1 MYRWWLD
8 LQEQLDKVAACTTD
22 FFCIKSFGAVG
33 RASVGRGSALSQDV
47 VFNGNIQ
54 IGKDCLIG
62 NGVLLRG
69 NVRLGDNVQLGYG
82 VEIKDSVIKDNS
94 TIGPLCYLGNS
105 LVEEN
110 VYLGAMVRT
119 SNHRLDRQKV
129 VSWNG
134 EYLEDT
140 GLEKLGSWIQSH
152 TSLGIGIII
161 LPGRIIPANSIFEPN
176 LVIKKNYPSG
186 VYKSNQQ
193 IVKER

>member
-8 LQEQLDKVAACTTD
+8 LHDQLDEVAGRTTD
-22 FFCIKSFGAVG
+22 FFYIKNSGAVG
-33 RASVGRGSALSQDV
+33 RVSVGRGSVLSHDAQ
-47 VFNGNIQ
+47 FNGNVQ
-54 IGKDCLIG
+54 VGKNCLIG

-69 NVRLGDNVQLGYG
+69 TVKLGDNVQLGYG

-94 TIGPLCYLGNS
+94 TIGPMCYLGNS

-134 EYLEDT
+134 EFMEDT
-140 GLEKLGSWIQSH
+140 GLEKLGSWIKSN

-161 LPGRIIPANSIFEPN
+161 LPGRIIPSDSIFEPN
-176 LVIKKNYPSG
+176 LVIKKNYSSG
-186 VYKSNQQ
+186 VYKNNQQ
-193 IVKER
+193 IIKE